1 MIRRTALRTLTTTAV
16 TAPLAL
22 PLTQGAGA
30 AAPGTATPA
39 DGEFRFTLTTDIAE
53 HTVEHPARSAWST
66 PSSCAPARASRS
78 ATATPTPRTGPASSP
93 RRRP

>member
-16 TAPLAL
+16 IAPLAL
-22 PLTQGAGA
+22 RLPQGAQA
-30 AAPGTATPA
+30 AAPAA
-39 DGEFRFTLTTDIAE
+39 DQFSFALATDIAE
-53 HTVEHPARSAWST
+53 RTVAHPARSAWST

-78 ATATPTPRTGPASSP
+78 ATATPAPRTGPASSP